1 MNLRNKNILFIVPPK
16 DYRDEELIEPR
27 RLLESYNAKTFISSK
42 NVKESKGILGSRIAV
57 NLDLEEVKVSE
68 YDAIVFVG
76 GIGSKLYWEDK
87 TAINIAKEAKIKG
100 KIVSSIC
107 LATGILAN
115 AGLLKGIKAAGWE
128 DTKSLVEK
136 NGGTYTENGIEVSSR
151 IITAQGP
158 KYAKEFGEA
167 IAKALAQIKSVDY

>member
-1 MNLRNKNILFIVPPK
+1 MNLRNKNILFIIPPK

-27 RLLESYNAKTFISSK
+27 RLLESYNAKTFISSN
-42 NVKESKGILGSRIAV
+42 NVKESKGMLGSRVTI
-57 NLDLEEVKVSE
+57 NLDLEEIKVSE

-87 TAINIAKEAKIKG
+87 IPLNIAKEAKIKG
-100 KIVSSIC
+100 KVIGAIC

-115 AGLLKGIKAAGWE
+115 AGLLKGIKATGWE
-128 DTKSLVEK
+128 DTKLIIEK
-136 NGGTYTENGIEVSSR
+136 NGGIYIESGVTISGR

-158 KYAKEFGEA
+158 RYAKEFGEA
-167 IAKALAQIKSVDY
+167 IAKTLAQIKVID